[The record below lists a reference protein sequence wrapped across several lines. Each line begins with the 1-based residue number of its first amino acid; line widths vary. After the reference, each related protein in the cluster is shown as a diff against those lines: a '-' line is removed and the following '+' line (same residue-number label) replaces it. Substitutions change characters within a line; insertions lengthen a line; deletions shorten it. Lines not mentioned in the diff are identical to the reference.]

1 MKRPG
6 KKVATDRSFVVAL
19 SRGLDVLR
27 AFRPNDGLLGNQEIA
42 ARTNLPKPT
51 VSRLTYTLTKLG
63 YLTPVP
69 RFEKYQLAPSAMSL
83 GYAALANLG
92 VRHLSEAY
100 REEVMRET
108 GGAVAVGGRDR
119 LSMIYFGQSRNGLT
133 LGVQLDVGSRIPIAT
148 TAMGRAYIWAL
159 PSDERAALLRELREH
174 YGSRWPRMRDGIERA
189 GETVAQL
196 GFTISAGEWQNDV
209 HAVGVALKLNDG
221 TGPYAFNCG
230 APAFRFTEDRLRS
243 DIGPRLVAMVRNI
256 EAALGGAGATIKK
269 RRKQKDESRRESC
282 TCGRGDQ
289 VAFIVDDRRPAR
301 TVLRSNE
308 SAGPRRMTQ
317 AQLAQEQCPLLAVR
331 DVSVVFGGIIALNG
345 VSFDMHQGQILG
357 LIGPNGAGK
366 TTLFNCLSR
375 LYQPSSG
382 DILMEGVS
390 ILKRPP
396 HRIAE
401 IGIGRTFQNV
411 ALFPNLSVLDNVRI
425 GTHARTNSDIVSD
438 SLKLRLGP
446 PRRSR
451 TQQARP

>member
-1 MKRPG
+1 MKRPA

-27 AFRPNDGLLGNQEIA
+27 AFHPNDGLLGNQELA
-42 ARTNLPKPT
+42 ARTKLPKPT

-69 RFEKYQLAPSAMSL
+69 RFEKYQLAPSAMAL

-92 VRHLSEAY
+92 VRHLSEAF

-108 GGAVAVGGRDR
+108 GGAVAVGARDR

-159 PSDERAALLRELREH
+159 PPEERAALLRELRDH
-174 YGSRWPRMRDGIERA
+174 YGSRWPKMRDGIERA
-189 GETVAQL
+189 GETIARY
-196 GFTISAGEWQNDV
+196 GFAISAGEWQDDV

-230 APAFRFTEDRLRS
+230 APAFRFTEDRLMN

-256 EAALGGAGATIKK
+256 EAALGGIIAAHKK
-269 RRKQKDESRRESC
+269 RRKQKGKEEGGRVLSRGSDSRR
-282 TCGRGDQ
+282 CG
-289 VAFIVDDRRPAR
+289 DRRMRVAR
-301 TVLRSNE
+301 GRISPVGSGADE
-308 SAGPRRMTQ
+308 MTQ
-317 AQLAQEQCPLLAVR
+317 AQLAQGNAPLLAVR

-345 VSFDMHQGQILG
+345 VTFDMHKGQILG

-382 DILMEGVS
+382 DILMEGTS
-390 ILKRPP
+390 ILTRPA
-396 HRIAE
+396 HKIAE

-411 ALFPNLSVLDNVRI
+411 ALFPNLSVLDNVRV
-425 GTHARTNSDIVSD
+425 GCHARTSSRHHQRLDQA
-438 SLKLRLGP
+438 RLGP

-451 TQQARP
+451 DQQEGL